1 MQANKFKLN
10 AGKTQFMVMGTAERL
25 QKVEE
30 LNVVMD
36 GVLLEESV
44 EKSELLLGVIMQCN
58 LKWSLQIEA
67 LVKKLKKRLG
77 GLDM

>member
-1 MQANKFKLN
+1 MQSNKFKLN
-10 AGKTQFMVMGTAERL
+10 AGKTHFMVMGTAERL

-36 GVLLEESV
+36 GVVLEESV
-44 EKSELLLGVIMQCN
+44 EKSELLLGVIMQSD